1 MIESVD
7 HGNALVKEA
16 PGFRIPSGNKKARST
31 GAGDQTNLTRCMR
44 GYIVV
49 VLRPD
54 DWDRSDDE
62 ANES

>member
-7 HGNALVKEA
+7 HGNALVKKA
-16 PGFRIPSGNKKARST
+16 PGFGILSANKKARGT

-44 GYIVV
+44 GYIVM

-54 DWDRSDDE
+54 NWDRSDDE